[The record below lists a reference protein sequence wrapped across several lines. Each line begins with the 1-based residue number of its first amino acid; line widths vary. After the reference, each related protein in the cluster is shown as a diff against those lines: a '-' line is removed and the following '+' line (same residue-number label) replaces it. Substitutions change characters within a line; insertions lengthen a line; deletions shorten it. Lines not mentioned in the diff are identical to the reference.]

1 MGPLCLL
8 LTAAPLLAQAA
19 PPEASQHC
27 GSLEYWN
34 PDNRCCGSCLQRF
47 GPPPCPDYEFSENC
61 GLNNAGDHVS
71 HPYKECPFGQ
81 CNPDSAELCRPCA
94 GGATA
99 PAPAGSRSGTQRRC
113 KERPVPPKEPCPLK
127 SWKPEVFS
135 SQEPSPSAISSLSWT
150 SERNV
155 TRQALQTSA
164 QPVVLVLSVLVLL
177 VTSAA
182 ILLLA
187 QQCRRQAKV
196 LHPCPGLVCGDT
208 NIHTFLHSSS
218 PGPLEAPEAGDSWKE
233 VALVPLLGRELPNLA
248 S

>member
-1 MGPLCLL
+1 MG
-8 LTAAPLLAQAA
+8 
-19 PPEASQHC
+19 
-27 GSLEYWN
+27 GSGRG
-34 PDNRCCGSCLQRF
+34 PGGGQVSCFTPTCLQ
-47 GPPPCPDYEFSENC
+47 
-61 GLNNAGDHVS
+61 
-71 HPYKECPFGQ
+71 
-81 CNPDSAELCRPCA
+81 
-94 GGATA
+94 
-99 PAPAGSRSGTQRRC
+99 
-113 KERPVPPKEPCPLK
+113 RPVPPKEPCPLK

-155 TRQALQTSA
+155 TLTRQALQTSA

-187 QQCRRQAKV
+187 QQCHRQAKV

-208 NIHTFLHSSS
+208 NIPTFLHSSS

-233 VALVPLLGRELPNLA
+233 VALVPLLGRG
-248 S
+248 